1 MTVLTAGAGGGS
13 LGVMSDPSGAET
25 FRAPAEAYDLNI
37 GRYGREL
44 ARALMAAAGVR
55 PGERALDVG
64 CGPGA
69 LTTEL
74 AALLGAGRVA
84 AADPSVPF
92 AEACRARVPGAR
104 VEVAPAEAL
113 PFEDGAFDH
122 ALAQLVVNF
131 MSDAA
136 AGVREMARVTRA
148 GGVVSAAVWDYAEE
162 MTLLRRFWDAA
173 VALDPAAA
181 DRDEGGMPFCA
192 PGPLGD
198 LWSGAGLAGVDVSPA
213 VVSAGYD
220 GFADL
225 WRGLEGGV
233 GPAGA
238 YATSLPPDGRARLAA
253 ELRRRLGAGDAPFRL
268 TARAWIVTGR
278 VP

>member
-1 MTVLTAGAGGGS
+1 LTAGAGGGS
-13 LGVMSDPSGAET
+13 LGGVSDPDGTAT

-37 GRYGREL
+37 GRYSRGL

-55 PGERALDVG
+55 AGESALDVG
-64 CGPGA
+64 CGPGG

-74 AALLGAGRVA
+74 AAVLGAERVA
-84 AADPSVPF
+84 AADPSAPF
-92 AEACRARVPGAR
+92 AEACGARVPGAR

-113 PFEDGAFDH
+113 PFADGAFDH

-131 MSDAA
+131 MSDPP

-148 GGVVSAAVWDYAEE
+148 GGTVSAAVWDYAGE

-181 DRDEGGMPFCA
+181 DRDEGRMPFCA
-192 PGPLGD
+192 PGPLRA
-198 LWSGAGLAGVDVSPA
+198 LWSGAGLAGVEVAPA

-220 GFADL
+220 GFGDL
-225 WRGLEGGV
+225 WRGLEAGV

-238 YATSLPPDGRARLAA
+238 YVTALAAEARARLAA
-253 ELRRRLGAGDAPFRL
+253 ELRRRLGVGDAPFRL
-268 TARAWIVTGR
+268 TARAWIATGQ